1 MKRYIFIAACLLAAG
16 CIKNDLDYPLVYGG
30 FTTFEVEGAKS
41 VSIDKTNYVVTL
53 DLEEGTDRNHIKVK
67 GYTLS
72 EMSVLSRDI
81 PEYLDLAEPFEVTL
95 STYQDYAWKIVATQ
109 TIKRFVTCDK
119 QVGDANIN
127 EANHSIMLSVTQDQ
141 SLKAINFTDMKLG
154 PEGSEVISTTGYES
168 DFEGTSVV
176 TREMHFPIVL
186 DCVLE
191 RTFDVEFN
199 EKITTWTLR
208 AVQIAVEME
217 VQRVVPWCHKAD
229 VRAVFSGNGTP
240 TLEYKRRSES
250 SWHVVKD
257 AKVAGVG
264 ISATIK
270 NLAGD
275 TDYLVRVKEG
285 EKTSKE
291 VAFHTDSEQQVYNMN
306 FDVWHEE
313 GKIWFPFPETGE
325 DPNSPSAT
333 YVWDT
338 ANKATGN
345 FLGSSNT
352 IPDKN
357 FVCDAGKGAGKNS
370 VRMESVNALVKFA
383 GGNIYVGQF
392 AKLSGLGVELHHGV
406 PFTAKPTSL
415 HGWYCYI
422 PQIIDYADADHQEW
436 LGKED
441 IGQLQCFLSDW
452 DDQFVVYSVKT
463 NEHPQRFIESY
474 SEEIMDEEKI
484 IAYFNLTLPST
495 NGQWV
500 EFDFPL
506 EYRNYRQPTY
516 VTIISASSY
525 YANYYTGGLGSTLW
539 LDELEFRYD

>member
-1 MKRYIFIAACLLAAG
+1 
-16 CIKNDLDYPLVYGG
+16 
-30 FTTFEVEGAKS
+30 
-41 VSIDKTNYVVTL
+41 
-53 DLEEGTDRNHIKVK
+53 
-67 GYTLS
+67 
-72 EMSVLSRDI
+72 
-81 PEYLDLAEPFEVTL
+81 
-95 STYQDYAWKIVATQ
+95 
-109 TIKRFVTCDK
+109 
-119 QVGDANIN
+119 
-127 EANHSIMLSVTQDQ
+127 
-141 SLKAINFTDMKLG
+141 
-154 PEGSEVISTTGYES
+154 
-168 DFEGTSVV
+168 
-176 TREMHFPIVL
+176 MHFPIVL

-250 SWHVVKD
+250 FWHVVKD

-325 DPNSPSAT
+325 NPNSPSAT

-357 FVCDAGKGAGKNS
+357 FVCDAGRGAGKNS
-370 VRMESVNALVKFA
+370 ARMESVNAIVKFA

-422 PQIIDYADADHQEW
+422 PQIIDYADTDHQEW

-441 IGQLQCFLSDW
+441 MGQLQCFLSDW

-484 IAYFNLTLPST
+484 IAYFNLKLPST

-525 YANYYTGGLGSTLW
+525 YANYYTGGAGSTLW